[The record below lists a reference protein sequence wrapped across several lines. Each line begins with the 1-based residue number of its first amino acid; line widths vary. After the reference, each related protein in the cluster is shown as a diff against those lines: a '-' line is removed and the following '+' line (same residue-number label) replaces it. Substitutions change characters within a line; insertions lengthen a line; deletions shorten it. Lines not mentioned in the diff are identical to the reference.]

1 MGNVARHMIGQILSL
16 LAVITT
22 SGLGMIALQQVLERR
37 VRVAVRV
44 DDRATAE
51 FSDLDAR

>member
-1 MGNVARHMIGQILSL
+1 MIGQILSL